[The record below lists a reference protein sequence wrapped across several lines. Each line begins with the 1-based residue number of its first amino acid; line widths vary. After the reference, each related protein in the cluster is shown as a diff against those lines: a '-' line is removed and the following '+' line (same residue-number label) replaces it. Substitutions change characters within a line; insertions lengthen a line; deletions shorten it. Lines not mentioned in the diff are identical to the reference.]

1 MYRALVRKELRQLLP
16 LIVLAALAYGY
27 MTFLLCLPELRDD
40 VRKVPLLMPL
50 NYLLGGGGGRSF
62 VGSPFLAVFYQPFC
76 FISVPLAIIAGFLQT
91 LGESRM
97 GTSLFWLHR
106 PVSRTGL
113 VGVKL
118 AVGLT
123 VYIVLASMPIIF
135 CAIWTAIPGH
145 YPAPFEWSMTYKAWW
160 ILLDIGLLYLAAF
173 LSGIRPAR
181 WFGSRLLPLVV
192 GIFLSF
198 LAVGRADYFLFIIL
212 ISAIAFFW
220 AIIYVANSRDFS

>member
-40 VRKVPLLMPL
+40 IRKVPILDPL
-50 NYLLGGGGGRSF
+50 SNVLGGGRSF
-62 VGSPFLAVFYQPFC
+62 VGSPFFTVFDMPFR
-76 FISVPLAIIAGFLQT
+76 FISVILAISAGFLQT

-97 GTSLFWLHR
+97 GTSLFWIHR

-123 VYIVLASMPIIF
+123 VYIVLAATPIIF
-135 CAIWTAIPGH
+135 CAIWSAIPGH
-145 YPAPFEWSMTYKAWW
+145 FPAPFEWSMTYKAWW

-181 WFGSRLLPLVV
+181 WFGSRLLPFVAGLTLM
-192 GIFLSF
+192 IISMDYM
-198 LAVGRADYFLFIIL
+198 ADYFLLIVL
-212 ISAIAFFW
+212 ISALAFFW